1 MNAEHSFIQE
11 ERLAVSGCADEPVL
25 CINAQIDGLVLLGTP
40 SGIACVDMH
49 TFAFKPLVQT
59 PFPVTCITIN
69 NGRVWAAGGSFAAE
83 FSMNGKQLLHLETI
97 RIPFEVLKLHAAGRR
112 TAAVGANRIL
122 FLDENREELEGPP
135 AAVVSSAVGPDG
147 ALFAASEYDLWVLRG
162 GGWKLITPSNVDA
175 LAIRDIDVDSHGHVY
190 AASPHGLYVVS
201 SGFAE
206 HIGGAEGLPCEDV
219 RFVRTAGGELLLGTA
234 IGAAVCRLGRWR
246 LYAGK
251 RWLPSDEVKCLSVD
265 AEGRLWIGTANGVS
279 AVERREMTLERKAAL
294 FLERLR
300 ARHVRQGYVTSCI
313 LQTPGDVNSFI
324 HEASDNDG
332 LWTALYA
339 AAESFR
345 YAVTKAPDAKLNA
358 KQSIDALIKL
368 QEVTPIPGFPARAFV
383 LRGEKVVKSEG
394 EWHPTP
400 DGSGEWKGDTSSDE
414 LDGHF
419 FAFSVYYDLVAE
431 GEEKQRVAKAAAAIA
446 DHLLEHGLLLVDVD
460 GEHTTWGVFSPELL
474 NGPWEAQRG
483 LNSLEILSHLKTT
496 YHITGDECYQTAYL
510 DLVRNHHYAL
520 NTVKQKIT
528 TPGEVNH
535 SDDELAF
542 LAYYPLLLY
551 ETDPDLIALYRLSL
565 ERSWQIER
573 PEACPLYNVIY
584 AVLTGHGGDVEET
597 VKTLQEIPMD
607 LITWTMKNSRRSDIT
622 LDEEAGRFG
631 EVQSLK
637 PVSPAE
643 RAVMKWN
650 GNPYRLDGGNDGRE
664 EDDGT
669 FFLLPYW
676 MGRYYR
682 LFQ

>member
-1 MNAEHSFIQE
+1 MNTERSFIQE
-11 ERLAVSGCADEPVL
+11 ERRAVSGCADVPVL
-25 CINAQIDGLVLLGTP
+25 CLCAHPEGLVLLGTP
-40 SGIACVDMH
+40 SGIACVDAH
-49 TFAFKPLVQT
+49 SFNLKHLVQT
-59 PFPVTCITIN
+59 PFPVKSMAIN

-83 FSMNGKQLLHLETI
+83 FSIYGEHLFQLKTS
-97 RIPFEVLKLHAAGRR
+97 RIPLDVLKLHTVGSR
-112 TAAVGANRIL
+112 TAAVGADRIV
-122 FLDENREELEGPP
+122 FLDEGREELEGPP
-135 AAVVSSAVGPDG
+135 AVLVSSAVGPDG
-147 ALFAASEYDLWVLRG
+147 TLFAASESDLWVLRA
-162 GGWKLITPSNVDA
+162 GGWERITPSNISS
-175 LAIRDIDVDSHGHVY
+175 LLIRDIDVDSHGHVY
-190 AASPHGLYVVS
+190 AASPRGLYVVS

-206 HIGGAEGLPCEDV
+206 HIGGSEGLPCEDL
-219 RFVRTAGGELLLGTA
+219 RFVHTASEELLLGTA

-251 RWLPSDEVKCLSVD
+251 RWLPSDEVNCLDVD
-265 AEGRLWIGTANGVS
+265 AEGRLWVGTAGGVS
-279 AVERREMTLERKAAL
+279 AIERREMTLERKAAL

-300 ARHVRQGYVTSCI
+300 ARHVRQGYVSSCI

-332 LWTALYA
+332 LWTALYV

-358 KQSIDALIKL
+358 KQSVDALIRL

-383 LRGEKVVKSEG
+383 LRGEKVVKSNG

-419 FAFSVYYDLVAE
+419 FAFSIYYDLVAE
-431 GEEKQRVAKAAAAIA
+431 GEEKHRIARAAAAIA

-460 GEHTTWGVFSPELL
+460 GERTTWGVFSPEML

-483 LNSLEILSHLKTT
+483 LNSLEILSHLKAV
-496 YHITGDECYQTAYL
+496 YHMTGDKRYQAAYL

-551 ETDPDLIALYRLSL
+551 ETDPDLVALYRLSL

-584 AVLTGHGGDVEET
+584 AALTGYSGDVEET
-597 VKTLQEIPMD
+597 IKTLQEIPMD
-607 LITWTMKNSRRSDIT
+607 LVTWTMKNSHRSDVT

-637 PVSPAE
+637 PLSPAE

-676 MGRYYR
+676 MGRYYK